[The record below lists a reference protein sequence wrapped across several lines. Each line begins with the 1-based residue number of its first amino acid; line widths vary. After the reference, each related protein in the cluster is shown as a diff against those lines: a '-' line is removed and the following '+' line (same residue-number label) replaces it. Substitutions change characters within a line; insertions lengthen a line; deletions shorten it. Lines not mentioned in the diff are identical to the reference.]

1 MTNQEFSD
9 TFTTLLNSY
18 NTQAQ
23 FGEQAS
29 KREIVLDEYE
39 KSVLLTQAQ
48 DILIKSYFDGTLN
61 QQGQG
66 FDDSSR
72 RQMDFSSLIKIS
84 ELTKYEGGVPFDER
98 GIIYQLPRKVNTL
111 GQAIEGTT
119 DVLFILNEKL
129 VVRREETPAHWHDT
143 YELRSDVEGPYTD
156 EFAATLGTS
165 PEVYSPYNGI
175 TDAEND
181 GWTWIDATYK
191 TLKEFVIIP
200 INYKEYDREMSRP
213 YAQPLKKQAWRL
225 FQNQVSGFDVN
236 TELIPKFNITE
247 SGESDFVYRIRYVK
261 RPRPIILETLPND
274 LEIDGENE
282 ESSCELNPIIHMDI
296 LNKAVELAIAT
307 RGGGGP
313 VAQQQK

>member
-1 MTNQEFSD
+1 MTNAEFSD

-18 NTQAQ
+18 NTPAQ

-48 DILIKSYFDGTLN
+48 DIIIKSYFDGSLN

-66 FDDSSR
+66 FDDSTR
-72 RQMDFSSLIKIS
+72 RQMDFSSLIKVADLS
-84 ELTKYEGGVPFDER
+84 PLSDEVSAKYKFDER
-98 GIIYQLPRKVNTL
+98 GLVYQLPRKKKQVEIGPEDPAYDTEAGGTQYKWVN
-111 GQAIEGTT
+111 IDSTT

-129 VVRREETPAHWHDT
+129 TVKTIVSIDIDPDT
-143 YELRSDVEGPYTD
+143 QEKT
-156 EFAATLGTS
+156 
-165 PEVYSPYNGI
+165 I
-175 TDAEND
+175 TYDNNNK
-181 GWTWIDATYK
+181 G
-191 TLKEFVIIP
+191 KEYVIVP
-200 INYKEYDREMSRP
+200 INYKEYDREMSKP

-225 FQNQVSGFDVN
+225 FQNMAAGFDIN
-236 TELIPKFNITE
+236 SELIPRWNIVRTDTPAAVGDTE
-247 SGESDFVYRIRYVK
+247 FVYKIRYVK
-261 RPRPIILETLPND
+261 RPKPIILEDLPD
-274 LEIDGENE
+274 ELEIDGETKF
-282 ESSCELNPIIHMDI
+282 SSCELNPIIHMDI